1 MALSF
6 PKINWLY
13 IFISICI
20 AVPVGYG
27 FADYELTWERKI
39 KTNYFIGERDTYVL
53 GACLLPSALGH
64 LATIWGHYFR
74 AEREFQHSIAKVTAP
89 ASVNQKISLW
99 ERHIFWGYTVKYWFL
114 VVVTVL
120 LNLTWFIYPM
130 YTGTADMIKRFG
142 NLGGISRQVGNSSG
156 YTVVAC
162 CGMILFL
169 VLRRS
174 MLHAIGFTYSEIIP
188 LHRWLGAAIVGWSTI
203 HTAGYMIF
211 LGSEGRLQSDIN
223 FYDKSRGTMNMMGVF
238 AYGAVC
244 ILGLGAIPW
253 VRRRF
258 YLVFLST
265 HRFFT
270 AVFFIG
276 MITHFPSPMLWY
288 YLLPTIVLF
297 LVDRFV
303 PKIMQARTLE
313 PEATCTFNSDADIM
327 RMTFVSHE
335 PIKPYYPGDY
345 ISVQIPAI
353 STVYHPFTIASYW
366 PEDPYTMTLYIRT
379 FEDSKLSWTCA
390 LARLCGNEDK
400 RIRVKANVDGV
411 FGDRRHD
418 YLKSETMIIFV
429 AGAAITT
436 FMALIKAIAAQIAA
450 SDEPLRMQLHL
461 ICTFRTRSELHAYG
475 SFLHQ
480 ITRDPRFTSWL
491 HVEIFVSRPDK
502 PQTLMGAHAHVV
514 KNDIMVPSNKAKK
527 EKKRRFASFKHTGSI
542 LKRALSGR
550 TIVASTTE
558 NEKAPSVEADDTAA
572 NSKQSSI
579 RRSGSVHTV
588 VDLEDIAEESTG
600 DAIKAINEK
609 APQEP
614 LSTAAPTR
622 EMTYNDQRLPTFQAS
637 HSTSVATRLAK
648 LDMLAT
654 FIMIAVPVAAWC
666 VARTVAW
673 EGPSNWCPTT
683 KLRGTYVTANC
694 RWTYALIPGT
704 IQIVVSSIAGYFAV
718 WLARTILMRRGRDVE
733 KGMPY
738 PDLDVEEDKNLS
750 VQDGNWDEG
759 DVIYSKGRLDVKKA
773 IQGFVDAGVG
783 KKEKGTGLVA
793 VFGGGPDGFVDMV
806 EKQTKQA
813 KWSVDFHRETWAP

>member
-429 AGAAITT
+429 A
-436 FMALIKAIAAQIAA
+436 
-450 SDEPLRMQLHL
+450 
-461 ICTFRTRSELHAYG
+461 
-475 SFLHQ
+475 
-480 ITRDPRFTSWL
+480 
-491 HVEIFVSRPDK
+491 
-502 PQTLMGAHAHVV
+502 
-514 KNDIMVPSNKAKK
+514 
-527 EKKRRFASFKHTGSI
+527 
-542 LKRALSGR
+542 
-550 TIVASTTE
+550 
-558 NEKAPSVEADDTAA
+558 
-572 NSKQSSI
+572 
-579 RRSGSVHTV
+579 
-588 VDLEDIAEESTG
+588 
-600 DAIKAINEK
+600 
-609 APQEP
+609 
-614 LSTAAPTR
+614 
-622 EMTYNDQRLPTFQAS
+622 
-637 HSTSVATRLAK
+637 
-648 LDMLAT
+648 
-654 FIMIAVPVAAWC
+654 
-666 VARTVAW
+666 
-673 EGPSNWCPTT
+673 
-683 KLRGTYVTANC
+683 
-694 RWTYALIPGT
+694 
-704 IQIVVSSIAGYFAV
+704 
-718 WLARTILMRRGRDVE
+718 
-733 KGMPY
+733 
-738 PDLDVEEDKNLS
+738 
-750 VQDGNWDEG
+750 
-759 DVIYSKGRLDVKKA
+759 
-773 IQGFVDAGVG
+773 
-783 KKEKGTGLVA
+783 
-793 VFGGGPDGFVDMV
+793 
-806 EKQTKQA
+806 
-813 KWSVDFHRETWAP
+813 